1 MLNHLYRYL
10 FIPVRRTLQRLMRI
24 PSLGVKA
31 LIIDASNRVLLVE
44 HTYTS
49 GWHLPGG
56 GIAMGESPK
65 AALVREVQE
74 ETGLLVTQEPELFAV
89 YTHKVYGA
97 SDYPILYV
105 IRHFAIATKA
115 PCREIKQVAWF
126 AYDQLPDTITESTRI
141 RLKEVFTKLPPSEIW

>member
-10 FIPVRRTLQRLMRI
+10 FTPIRRTLQRLMRT

-44 HTYTS
+44 HTYTP

-56 GIAMGESPK
+56 GIAIGESPK
-65 AALVREVQE
+65 AAILREIQE
-74 ETGLLVTQEPELFAV
+74 ETGLIVTQDPLLFAI

-105 IRHFAIATKA
+105 VRHFTIANKA

-126 AYDQLPDTITESTRI
+126 AYDQLPETTTESTRLRI
-141 RLKEVFTKLPPSEIW
+141 NEVLTKLPPPEIW